1 MRHDHL
7 GTLPARREPLRV
19 RGRTGGGHHQLEVQH
34 GLRRPKVGRALDLA
48 AGVGDHDYGPGVL
61 VAEVLEGIPLVPPG
75 RACLSVTGSHLI
87 RQLGMGRAPNH
98 QVDARGFEAV
108 CGAEEDANKEATE
121 HPVKKERE
129 RQPTVNMSSTYV
141 ARKPNVS
148 SFSFLIFQMLCSSCS
163 LLTQTFPMS
172 LQGERER
179 EESPLLI
186 SGISSDTLS
195 GISSGILSGISCDIL
210 SGISSDIHSG
220 ILQLFLASL
229 LTFFLAYLLTLFL
242 TFLLAYLMEIFPAF
256 YLAYLLTFCMAYLL
270 TFFLAYLP
278 FFPTF
283 YLAYLLHIFRVF

>member
-129 RQPTVNMSSTYV
+129 RERQPTVNMSSTYV

-179 EESPLLI
+179 ERSPRFLSPASLL
-186 SGISSDTLS
+186 TRFLAY
-195 GISSGILSGISCDIL
+195 LL
-210 SGISSDIHSG
+210 AFY
-220 ILQLFLASL
+220 LAYLVTFFLASL
-229 LTFFLAYLLTLFL
+229 LTFIL
-242 TFLLAYLMEIFPAF
+242 AF
-256 YLAYLLTFCMAYLL
+256 YNY
-270 TFFLAYLP
+270 FLHL
-278 FFPTF
+278 F
-283 YLAYLLHIFRVF
+283 